1 MIISDQIKTLS
12 AALGVIVVLGGAVV
26 WAQDQRYDDRY
37 VQITAL
43 TTEFKRQRLESLS
56 DQIDDLSLRVKLGQ
70 ATALD
75 KAKLEQLIRK
85 REEMLKK

>member
-1 MIISDQIKTLS
+1 MIIGDQIKTLG
-12 AALGVIVVLGGAVV
+12 AILGVVTVIGGAVV

-43 TTEFKRQRLESLS
+43 STEFQRQRLEWIS
-56 DQIDDLSLRVKLGQ
+56 DQIDELSLKVDLGQ

-75 KAKLEQLIRK
+75 KAKLKQLIRK
-85 REEMLKK
+85 REEVLKK